1 MPGFS
6 FNVTIKKKDNKKQI
20 KTKNNIQII
29 EKNISGV
36 VSIDIN
42 GVYSVNGLEIAPEN
56 YTCEGFT
63 RLYYQGLQDKQRV
76 LYIRD
81 DIDKKIACD
90 TKNYLPFTVGCCV
103 VGNIIQNVF
112 TNKSWFYIKK
122 VFINYDNIESQKAL
136 EFYRQNYEQILI
148 NKRMRND

>member
-1 MPGFS
+1 MPSFS
-6 FNVTIKKKDNKKQI
+6 FNATIKKKDNKKQV

-29 EKNISGV
+29 DKNVSGV

-42 GVYSVNGLEIAPEN
+42 GIYHVNGLEISPEN
-56 YTCEGFT
+56 YTCEGHT

-76 LYIRD
+76 LYIRE
-81 DIDKKIACD
+81 DIDKKIPCN
-90 TKNYLPFTVGCCV
+90 TKNYLPFAVGCCV

-122 VFINYDNIESQKAL
+122 VFVNYDNIESQKAL
-136 EFYRQNYEQILI
+136 EFYRNNYEQILI
-148 NKRMRND
+148 NKGMKDD